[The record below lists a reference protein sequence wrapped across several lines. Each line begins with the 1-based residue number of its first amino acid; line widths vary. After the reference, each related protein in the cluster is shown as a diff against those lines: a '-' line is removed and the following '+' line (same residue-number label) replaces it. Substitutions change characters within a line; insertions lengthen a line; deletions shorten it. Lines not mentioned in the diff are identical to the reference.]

1 VSLIEH
7 RKFIAFILLMS
18 NEQIQNL
25 VWNTDWAQG
34 DEASK
39 SLPLSEPENAWIH
52 AHLPND
58 EAATTNVFAF
68 EPINLRVQLL
78 LNGDYMCT

>member
-39 SLPLSEPENAWIH
+39 SLPLSEPENAWTH

-68 EPINLRVQLL
+68 EPINLRVRLL